1 MNDPISFVLFFFV
14 VVPLIL
20 INMNNMRKRDLETQ
34 NLQRETNRL
43 LAEIVAGMKKNPL

>member
-1 MNDPISFVLFFFV
+1 MNDPISFILFFFV

-20 INMNNMRKRDLETQ
+20 INFNNMRKRDLETQ

-43 LAEIVAGMKKNPL
+43 LAEIAEGLKKNPN

>member
-1 MNDPISFVLFFFV
+1 MDVPISFVLFFFV

-20 INMNNMRKRDLETQ
+20 INFNSMRKRDLETQ

-43 LAEIVAGMKKNPL
+43 LAEIAAVLKKNPN

>member
-1 MNDPISFVLFFFV
+1 MIDLISFVLFFFV

-20 INMNNMRKRDLETQ
+20 INMNNMRKGDIEMQ

-43 LAEIVAGMKKNPL
+43 LAEIAAGMKKNP